1 MTNEKIKTAAEVVT
15 AFLDEQAK
23 DGDLNPGTVKTVA
36 ALRDVGKLTKIN
48 LLRQLEV
55 LRKAAVNASPGEGG
69 ADD

>member
-15 AFLDEQAK
+15 GFLDDQAK
-23 DGDLNPGTVKTVA
+23 DEDLDPSTVKTVG
-36 ALRDVGKLTKIN
+36 ALRDEGKLTKVN

-55 LRKAAVNASPGEGG
+55 LRKAAINVPADEGG

>member
-15 AFLDEQAK
+15 GFLDEQAK
-23 DGDLNPGTVKTVA
+23 DEDLDPGIVKAVG
-36 ALRDVGKLTKIN
+36 ALRVEGKLSKVN

-55 LRKAAVNASPGEGG
+55 LRKAEINAPADEGG